1 MKYIQNIKCGNIFPA
16 TSDGLRAACDEA
28 IELYNIDNP
37 NNTMTFW
44 DYYRIIEGWEISPL
58 AFFKNFC
65 YNNDRKKEKELIQ
78 MANVI
83 KKIDDVGRVAIPKEM
98 RRALRWM
105 GGDEIEIIQ
114 KDNQITLRK
123 YQPNIS
129 GQLTDTKDAFQ
140 EWIASNGIQNN
151 SLMEQ
156 FQQLIEKVQEQEDK
170 IGG

>member
-1 MKYIQNIKCGNIFPA
+1 
-16 TSDGLRAACDEA
+16 
-28 IELYNIDNP
+28 
-37 NNTMTFW
+37 
-44 DYYRIIEGWEISPL
+44 
-58 AFFKNFC
+58 
-65 YNNDRKKEKELIQ
+65 

-83 KKIDDVGRVAIPKEM
+83 KKIDDLGRVAIPKEM
-98 RRALRWM
+98 RRTLRWM

-140 EWIASNGIQNN
+140 EWIDSNGIQNN

-156 FQQLIEKVQEQEDK
+156 FQQLIEKVQEQEKK